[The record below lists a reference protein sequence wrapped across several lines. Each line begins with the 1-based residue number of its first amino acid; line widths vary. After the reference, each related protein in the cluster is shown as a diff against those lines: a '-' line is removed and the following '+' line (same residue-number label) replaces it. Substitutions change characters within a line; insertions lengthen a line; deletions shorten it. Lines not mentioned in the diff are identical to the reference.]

1 MRCEEIDVHI
11 IAVDALLID
20 CDGVLVDSH
29 NAAATAWNG
38 WARRWSPGFDFHR
51 DIEHG
56 RRITDVVAELVDPRD
71 VDEAAADLIQAELI
85 HAAEVPALP
94 GARDLLNTSPPGT
107 WAVVTSGGRA
117 IATARMKAAGLPPAP
132 IVVSADDVRAG
143 KPSPDPYL
151 LGAERLRTPPQQC
164 AAFEDAPAG
173 IAAARAAGVGT
184 IIGVGTAAHTPE
196 VSMSVANLRGMRF
209 DGHQL
214 TIPTDSILDRRA
226 DSRRRVPRNRS
237 PQDLPAAAPMTD
249 ERGPYQRPEPPPSD
263 KERDIMAR
271 LAAQWA
277 PFGGPPPDEVFV
289 AFGISLSEFVARCRA
304 LGISTRPGLIF
315 PPTNGS
321 GDR

>member
-1 MRCEEIDVHI
+1 
-11 IAVDALLID
+11 
-20 CDGVLVDSH
+20 
-29 NAAATAWNG
+29 
-38 WARRWSPGFDFHR
+38 
-51 DIEHG
+51 
-56 RRITDVVAELVDPRD
+56 
-71 VDEAAADLIQAELI
+71 
-85 HAAEVPALP
+85 
-94 GARDLLNTSPPGT
+94 
-107 WAVVTSGGRA
+107 
-117 IATARMKAAGLPPAP
+117 
-132 IVVSADDVRAG
+132 
-143 KPSPDPYL
+143 
-151 LGAERLRTPPQQC
+151 
-164 AAFEDAPAG
+164 
-173 IAAARAAGVGT
+173 
-184 IIGVGTAAHTPE
+184 
-196 VSMSVANLRGMRF
+196 MSVANLRGMRF